1 MIWKRKLITNYKG
14 VQNYDFYR
22 GDIFVSDVNNM
33 EEMESFILSSY
44 KVPKRNLL
52 TIYFLR
58 DASVCLSNNEVELGK
73 GGMMGGHAPQNGDC
87 GLWNKEGN

>member
-1 MIWKRKLITNYKG
+1 MIFIG
-14 VQNYDFYR
+14 
-22 GDIFVSDVNNM
+22 GGIFVSDVNNM
-33 EEMESFILSSY
+33 EEMESFILNSY